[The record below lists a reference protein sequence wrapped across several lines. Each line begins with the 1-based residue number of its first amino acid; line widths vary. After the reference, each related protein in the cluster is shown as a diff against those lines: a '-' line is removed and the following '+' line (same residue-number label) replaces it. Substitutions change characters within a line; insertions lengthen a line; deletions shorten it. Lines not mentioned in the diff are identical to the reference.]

1 MDDRH
6 YATYIETFTGTTDLV
21 VSSHTCLNSDNYE
34 LMVWEEKKVN
44 QSLYFLV
51 ICSFSCFWSQ
61 DFLMESFLLFKD
73 LIGKHVY
80 PSDWM
85 AMIMVQN
92 KYSTFPRSNTCTYTE
107 SGRFRSSDFFS
118 PQLNRPQQSHHGLL
132 VDPQGFGA
140 VS

>member
-1 MDDRH
+1 MTAILSQMDDQH

-21 VSSHTCLNSDNYE
+21 VSSHTHLNWAHILKIITKITIFLESL
-34 LMVWEEKKVN
+34 LMLVFDFIY
-44 QSLYFLV
+44 LFL
-51 ICSFSCFWSQ
+51 SQ

-92 KYSTFPRSNTCTYTE
+92 RYSRQTCLHFHRGPVWMVHIIENLYSALNATVALVSLL
-107 SGRFRSSDFFS
+107 SG
-118 PQLNRPQQSHHGLL
+118 P
-132 VDPQGFGA
+132 
-140 VS
+140 